1 MSTKAAQEIQPD
13 KKSATL
19 LVSEFLI
26 KNRKVILGSLI
37 AVLAAFAVF
46 IAFTAIS
53 DSRSAKVIA
62 AVETLQ
68 ADWNELRGGED
79 KAAITAK
86 EDEIISTLKD
96 LADGNKGSVAG
107 GRAYMTVAEVYFQ
120 RKDWKGAKEAWLAAA
135 SAGSK
140 SYIAGLCYFNAAVCA
155 DELGSQDEAVELFTK
170 ASELE
175 NFGMKP
181 RTLFNIGRIEEQRS
195 RKEAALE
202 AYEKLVGSYPND
214 TWALLAKSRIIALQI
229 Q

>member
-1 MSTKAAQEIQPD
+1 MS
-13 KKSATL
+13 
-19 LVSEFLI
+19 F
-26 KNRKVILGSLI
+26 
-37 AVLAAFAVF
+37 F
-46 IAFTAIS
+46 
-53 DSRSAKVIA
+53 
-62 AVETLQ
+62 
-68 ADWNELRGGED
+68 
-79 KAAITAK
+79 
-86 EDEIISTLKD
+86 
-96 LADGNKGSVAG
+96 
-107 GRAYMTVAEVYFQ
+107 M
-120 RKDWKGAKEAWLAAA
+120 WKGAKEAWLAAA

>member
-1 MSTKAAQEIQPD
+1 MSTKAAQEIQAE
-13 KKSATL
+13 KKSATS

-26 KNRKVILGSLI
+26 KNRKVILGSLGV
-37 AVLAAFAVF
+37 VLVAFVAF
-46 IAFTAIS
+46 ITFTTIS
-53 DSRSAKVIA
+53 DRRSAKVIA

-68 ADWNELRGGED
+68 SDWNELRGGED

-96 LADGNKGSVAG
+96 LADSNKGSVAG

-135 SAGSK
+135 SAGTD

-155 DELGSQDEAVELFTK
+155 DELGNQDEAVELFTK
-170 ASELE
+170 ANGLDS
-175 NFGMKP
+175 FSMKP
-181 RTLFNIGRIEEQRS
+181 RALFNIGRIEEQRS

-202 AYEKLVGSYPND
+202 AYEKLVGSYPDD
-214 TWALLAKSRIIALQI
+214 TWSLLAKSRIIALQI